1 MGLIQGWPL
10 CFPDQQTLPD
20 GHSEGGPNALAT
32 QGWLQTPGA
41 LHSLGKS
48 QAAKLG
54 GGVLPTVWW
63 NNGVVTI
70 KYLCRALEVN

>member
-10 CFPDQQTLPD
+10 CSPDRRTLPD
-20 GHSEGGPNALAT
+20 CQGGPNALAT
-32 QGWLQTPGA
+32 QGWLQTAGA
-41 LHSLGKS
+41 LHSPGKS

-54 GGVLPTVWW
+54 GGVLPTIWW